1 MVTRSNQLGLNKVLN
16 ILQPSQV
23 LLLLF
28 HVDVIWD
35 EDGQSSVDS
44 SLIQI
49 SLQKHLQILIKVAKW
64 RADIQVLS
72 LVDLLCSLGIGVR
85 WISVVIDV
93 VDNNHAILNNTLNRK
108 STFAGLLDNDV
119 QSRWE
124 RWFLFFLALSIL
136 FNRIF
141 WGDLEVLFVS
151 LVDVL
156 LNLVRQST
164 VLIVGLGVESVE
176 VGYGESDSDPEKIK
190 LNFSV

>member
-1 MVTRSNQLGLNKVLN
+1 
-16 ILQPSQV
+16 
-23 LLLLF
+23 
-28 HVDVIWD
+28 
-35 EDGQSSVDS
+35 
-44 SLIQI
+44 
-49 SLQKHLQILIKVAKW
+49 
-64 RADIQVLS
+64 
-72 LVDLLCSLGIGVR
+72 
-85 WISVVIDV
+85 
-93 VDNNHAILNNTLNRK
+93 LNNTLNRK

-176 VGYGESDSDPEKIK
+176 VGYGESDPDPEKIK